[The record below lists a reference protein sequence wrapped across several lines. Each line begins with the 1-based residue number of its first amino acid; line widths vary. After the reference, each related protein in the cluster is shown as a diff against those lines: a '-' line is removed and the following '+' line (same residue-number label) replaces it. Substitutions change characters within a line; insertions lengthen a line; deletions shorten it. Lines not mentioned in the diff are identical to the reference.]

1 MKLTDKRF
9 WIWEG
14 MLATI
19 PFIMALFAIIVLI
32 SANTSFEFSELLYPE
47 NIEIFAIW
55 EITYLLAGALSYKKV
70 KSSSWIASSFI
81 GWGIACPLIAVST
94 FIWAGIRIHDGF
106 RGLAYLMISIISW
119 GGSILPLLFANYILL
134 SLFSNKS

>member
-1 MKLTDKRF
+1 MELTDKRF

-14 MLATI
+14 MLATM
-19 PFIMALFAIIVLI
+19 PFVMGLFAIIVLI
-32 SANTSFEFSELLYPE
+32 SGNISFEFSELLYPE

-55 EITYLLAGALSYKKV
+55 EITYLLAGVLSYNKV
-70 KSSSWIASSFI
+70 KSSRWVASSFI

-94 FIWAGIRIHDGF
+94 FIWAGIRVHDGF

-119 GGSILPLLFANYILL
+119 GGSILPLLLANYILL
-134 SLFSNKS
+134 NFFSNKS